1 MDSSSC
7 LLHWRSVCSTLH
19 LALAGLAA
27 SCAGVEP
34 MDEPTSEAARAE
46 IARAAAFTPSD
57 PLYPQQWNYP
67 QIGLPDAW
75 AITRGDPH
83 VRIAIFDSGSIGHPD
98 LAGRFTGGRDFLGGG
113 GPVDQGTWHHGTHV
127 AGILGARTGT
137 SMGEIG
143 GAGICSGCTLIP
155 IRIATLDDGL
165 TMTRFAQALHWAAGD
180 LDLGIRQADI
190 VNLSLNLSTTDPCP
204 SDATDAVQYAID
216 HGVVVVNSAGNF
228 GGDPTQPANCPGIIS
243 VAATQRDETLAEYTN
258 RGNVTLAAPG
268 GSGTLANHGGFGE
281 GVDCAHP
288 DSTFGHDDGVL
299 STWAVSVESPTG
311 DDYCYRYLSGTSMA
325 APHVSGTIGLV
336 LSAARTAG
344 VTFTP
349 AQVTRL
355 LTLTAQPIACA
366 HTTCGAGLVDARAA
380 VTAASHGGLPRL
392 TVTPPSFAFDPVPVG
407 SSSPVLTVVATST
420 GVGPVTIP
428 SFELTGTGAAQFQ
441 IDFPGCAQSCTG
453 PFTPPQDSA
462 IGFRVACRPTAAGAW
477 SANLVFHNNS
487 DAGDIAIPLSCTAT
501 APKLVLDTASIDF
514 LVAHL
519 GTPAPTRPV
528 HVTNPGNVPLT
539 FQVAFAAPFSAACTV
554 GCTCTGST
562 CSGTVQP
569 AGTAA
574 LAVGYT
580 PSALGLQ
587 TGTLTV
593 TSNDP
598 FHATVPIHV
607 RGTGG
612 IGTGSLAPLAF
623 GDVQVGGAATGS
635 LTLTNTGSYT
645 LTVTAIDLTDA
656 ADFELAY
663 ASGPCAGATHCTV
676 AQQAVTTLAI
686 PVRCHPAARGA
697 FGSQITLST
706 DGAPAQVTAQL
717 TCNGVTPH
725 LALGGTPLAFGGV
738 AIGSSASAD
747 LSVANTTAATQ
758 LSFTASQGSSQYAL
772 SCVAG
777 CTCADDIC
785 TGTVGAT
792 PATLRVMFAPT
803 QVGAQPANLTLV
815 TNDPD
820 APVTTVQATGTGVGP
835 VFQRVAPTSGA
846 LSFIAVVGRTSG
858 PQIVTIGNAGNA
870 PLHITGVPFS
880 GAAASALQITAPGG
894 LAVTVAPGATVD
906 FSVTCTPTWN
916 GQVRAAQL
924 TFTAD
929 ANPTTV
935 VDITCRTLVAQPP
948 NPNPDPPPV
957 VQ

>member
-1 MDSSSC
+1 M
-7 LLHWRSVCSTLH
+7 LH
-19 LALAGLAA
+19 LAVAGLAA

-46 IARAAAFTPSD
+46 IARAAAFTPGD
-57 PLYPQQWNYP
+57 PLYPLQWNYP

-83 VRIAIFDSGSIGHPD
+83 VRIAIFDSGSTGHPD
-98 LAGRFTGGRDFLGGG
+98 LDGRFTGGRDFVDGG
-113 GPVDQGTWHHGTHV
+113 GPVDKGPWHHGTHV

-137 SMGEIG
+137 SSGEIG

-155 IRIATLDDGL
+155 IRLATPSGELDLG
-165 TMTRFAQALHWAAGD
+165 RFAQALHWAVGD
-180 LDLGIRQADI
+180 LDGGNRQADI
-190 VNLSLNLSTTDPCP
+190 VNLSMNLSTTAACP
-204 SDATDAVQYAID
+204 SDTAAAVQYAID
-216 HGVVVVNSAGNF
+216 NGVVVVNSAGNF
-228 GGDPTQPANCPGIIS
+228 GGAATQPANCPGIIS
-243 VAATQRDETLAEYTN
+243 VAATQRDETLAAYTD

-268 GSGTLANHGGFGE
+268 GSGTLAEAGGDGA
-281 GVDCAHP
+281 GVGCTAS

-299 STWAVSVESPTG
+299 STWAVYPIVSPLPG
-311 DDYCYRYLSGTSMA
+311 DYCYRYLSGTSMA
-325 APHVSGTIGLV
+325 APHVSGTVGLV
-336 LSAARTAG
+336 LSAARSAG

-349 AQVTRL
+349 AQITRL

-392 TVTPPSFAFDPVPVG
+392 TVTPPSFAFDPVLVG
-407 SSSPVLTVVATST
+407 ASSPVLTVVATST

-453 PFTPPQDSA
+453 PFTIPQDTA

-477 SANLVFHNNS
+477 SASLVFHNNS
-487 DAGDIAIPLSCTAT
+487 DTGDVAIPLSCTAT
-501 APKLVLDTASIDF
+501 APRLVLDTASIDF
-514 LVAHL
+514 GVAHL

-528 HVTNPGNVPLT
+528 HVTNPGNAPLT
-539 FQVAFAAPFSAACTV
+539 FQVAFAAPFSAACTF

-562 CSGTVQP
+562 CSGTVPP

-587 TGTLTV
+587 SSTLTV
-593 TSNDP
+593 TSDDP
-598 FHATVPIHV
+598 FHPTVPIHV

-612 IGTGSLAPLAF
+612 IGTGSLAALAL
-623 GDVQVGGAATGS
+623 GDVQVGSAAAGS

-663 ASGPCAGATHCTV
+663 TSGPCAGATHCTV

-697 FGSQITLST
+697 LSSQITLST

-725 LALGGTPLAFGGV
+725 LALGAESLAFGDV
-738 AIGSSASAD
+738 AVGATASAD
-747 LSVANTTAATQ
+747 VFIANTTPGTQ
-758 LSFTASQGSSQYAL
+758 LSFSASQGSSQYAL
-772 SCVAG
+772 GCVAG

-792 PATLRVMFAPT
+792 PATLRVTFAPT
-803 QVGAQPANLTLV
+803 QVGAQAANLTLV

-820 APVTTVQATGTGVGP
+820 APLTTGQATGTGIGP

-846 LSFIAVVGRTSG
+846 LSFVAVGRTSA
-858 PQIVTIGNAGNA
+858 PRIVTIGNAGNA
-870 PLHITGVPFS
+870 PLHITGAPFS

-894 LAVTVAPGATVD
+894 LPVTVAPGATVD

-916 GQVRAAQL
+916 GQVRTAQL

-929 ANPTTV
+929 ASPTTTI
-935 VDITCRTLVAQPP
+935 DITCSTRIAQPP

-957 VQ
+957 DR